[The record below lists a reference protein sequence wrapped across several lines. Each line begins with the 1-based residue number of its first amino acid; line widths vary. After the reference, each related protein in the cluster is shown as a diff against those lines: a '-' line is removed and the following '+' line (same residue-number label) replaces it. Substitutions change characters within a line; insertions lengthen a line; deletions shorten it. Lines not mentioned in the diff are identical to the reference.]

1 VQLRL
6 HFSIAVPACAVI
18 PAALPRAGI
27 VAIGTFYAALQR
39 AWLRRQAQRRKASV
53 RFEVAAID
61 QHVQFPH

>member
-6 HFSIAVPACAVI
+6 HFSIAVLACAVI

-27 VAIGTFYAALQR
+27 VASGTFYAALQR
-39 AWLRRQAQRRKASV
+39 AWLRRQQRRKASV
-53 RFEVAAID
+53 RFEVAATD